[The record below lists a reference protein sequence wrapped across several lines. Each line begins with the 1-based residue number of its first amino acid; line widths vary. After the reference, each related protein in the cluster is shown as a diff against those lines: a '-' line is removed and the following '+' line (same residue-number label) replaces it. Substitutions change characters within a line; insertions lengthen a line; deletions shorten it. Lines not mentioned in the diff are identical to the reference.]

1 MLGPMCEL
9 FETVYECQRLVEKFY
24 KLWLIDSREMTGL
37 SVGFI
42 GDHGVGY
49 SLWQTLTPSER
60 SHRCHVGRGLVV
72 RIILWLSMLK
82 VADML

>member
-1 MLGPMCEL
+1 MKKSEFPMMENEKSIVQFSFVQLKEDNMLGPTCEL

-24 KLWLIDSREMTGL
+24 KLWLIDSREVTGL

-49 SLWQTLTPSER
+49 SL
-60 SHRCHVGRGLVV
+60 
-72 RIILWLSMLK
+72 
-82 VADML
+82 